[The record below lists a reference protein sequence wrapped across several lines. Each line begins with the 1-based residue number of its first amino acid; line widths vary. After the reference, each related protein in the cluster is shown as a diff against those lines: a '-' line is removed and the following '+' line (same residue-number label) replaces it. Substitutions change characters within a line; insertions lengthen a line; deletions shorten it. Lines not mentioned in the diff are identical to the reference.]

1 MSKFRVH
8 EIAKKLG
15 MKSADLVAK
24 LVEMGIEDKK
34 AVSMLDESEIKVVA
48 SAIREAA
55 AKKDAPVPGGK
66 AALTKVPSSST
77 VKPAVAAQ
85 TKTTKVAATSGPK
98 LAGKPIA
105 SELPPKSVT
114 PAVRT
119 ITAKTTGSVK
129 AVTPKSVAKNS
140 TVKKEVIAKPV
151 KVPAE
156 KKPLV
161 AKPVSKVKSA
171 VKATPVTIV
180 EKVSEE
186 IKVPTVVTP
195 APVAPVVEPVVAPA
209 IPEGP
214 RPIFKV
220 TEVTTVGEMANKL
233 KVPASELIKKIMTMG
248 MMVSINR
255 KLDKDAI
262 ILIASEFGYDVEF
275 VSIFNE
281 DAQTE
286 AEEVVDQSK
295 MEWRPPVVTV
305 MGHVDHGKTS
315 LLDAIRET
323 NVTAGEA
330 GGITQ
335 HIGAYRVK
343 VPKGEIV
350 FLDTPGHEAFT
361 SMRAR
366 GASVTDIVV
375 LVVAADDGVMPQT
388 VEAINH
394 AKAAK
399 VPIIVAMNKMDKPSA
414 APERV
419 KQELSKY
426 ELLPEDW
433 GGKTIF
439 VPVSAKKKEGID
451 KLLEMILLES
461 EMLELKAVKSGMAK
475 GVVLEAKLDKG
486 KGPVATV
493 LIEKGTLKVGDSFVA
508 GFFFGKVRAMMDD
521 KGKKLQEAVPPTPVE
536 ILGFNGVPNA
546 GDSFQVMAD
555 EKEARIVSVRRNEL
569 QREINIQKQKH
580 ISLEGLYTEIQDGK
594 LKDLKLILKGDVQGS
609 IDALT
614 DSLEK
619 LGNDKVRI
627 SIIHKGVGNVNE
639 SDVMLASAS
648 NAIIIGFSVSA
659 SQMMNDLA
667 KKENVD
673 IKFFRIIY
681 EITDAVKA
689 AMEGLLEPILKEVV
703 VGRAEIKQVIKI
715 PDGFIAGSHVSEGKI
730 TRQGLARVK
739 RGAEV
744 IGQGKITSLRRFK
757 DDVKEV
763 ATGYE
768 CGISIDGFSDYKV
781 GDIFEVY
788 VIEKTYAKL

>member
-48 SAIREAA
+48 AAIRESA

-66 AALTKVPSSST
+66 AALAKSPAAASQK
-77 VKPAVAAQ
+77 KPAAVPQ
-85 TKTTKVAATSGPK
+85 KKVK
-98 LAGKPIA
+98 
-105 SELPPKSVT
+105 T
-114 PAVRT
+114 PAVT
-119 ITAKTTGSVK
+119 LEKTAVK
-129 AVTPKSVAKNS
+129 AAVSVTG
-140 TVKKEVIAKPV
+140 VKIAPHAAKPAASGKATEHAPSAKAAAV
-151 KVPAE
+151 KTAAPVKPLKAAAE
-156 KKPLV
+156 KKTQAV
-161 AKPVSKVKSA
+161 KPKVKHAEKEVPAKTVPEVDAEITGTKA
-171 VKATPVTIV
+171 VP
-180 EKVSEE
+180 EKV
-186 IKVPTVVTP
+186 PDTAAAVTP
-195 APVAPVVEPVVAPA
+195 APAALPV

-281 DAQTE
+281 EAPTE
-286 AEEVVDQSK
+286 AEEILDKSK
-295 MEWRPPVVTV
+295 LEWRPPVVTV

-335 HIGAYRVK
+335 HIGAYKVR

-399 VPIIVAMNKMDKPSA
+399 VPIIVAINKMDKPSA

-426 ELLPEDW
+426 DLLPEDW

-439 VPVSAKKKEGID
+439 VPVSAKKKEGIE

-493 LIEKGTLKVGDSFVA
+493 LIEKGTLKIGDSFVS

-521 KGKKLQEAVPPTPVE
+521 KGQKLQEVIPPTPVE

-546 GDSFQVMAD
+546 GDTFQVMAD
-555 EKEARIVSVRRNEL
+555 EKEARVISVRRNEL

-614 DSLEK
+614 DALEK
-619 LGNDKVRI
+619 LGNDKVKI

-659 SQMMNDLA
+659 SQAINDLA

-730 TRQGLARVK
+730 TRQGLARIK
-739 RGAEV
+739 RGAEIV
-744 IGQGKITSLRRFK
+744 GQGKITSLRRFK

-763 ATGYE
+763 AAGYE
-768 CGISIDGFSDYKV
+768 CGISIDGFKDYKV

>member
-48 SAIREAA
+48 AAIREAA

-66 AALTKVPSSST
+66 SALAKETLKPVPPAQKKAIKTISETVAKIPGKTTEPVVSVKPST
-77 VKPAVAAQ
+77 VTVKTAAPVKKAGHE
-85 TKTTKVAATSGPK
+85 KTTAPGPSV
-98 LAGKPIA
+98 KP
-105 SELPPKSVT
+105 VT
-114 PAVRT
+114 AISKKIVKP
-119 ITAKTTGSVK
+119 VK
-129 AVTPKSVAKNS
+129 AV
-140 TVKKEVIAKPV
+140 
-151 KVPAE
+151 AE
-156 KKPLV
+156 KKPAAKLTLKT
-161 AKPVSKVKSA
+161 KPVVKEVLPEPVEEVVEE
-171 VKATPVTIV
+171 VK
-180 EKVSEE
+180 
-186 IKVPTVVTP
+186 
-195 APVAPVVEPVVAPA
+195 PVVEIPKVVLPVV
-209 IPEGP
+209 PEGP

-233 KVPASELIKKIMTMG
+233 KIPASDLIKKIMTMG

-262 ILIASEFGYDVEF
+262 TLIASEFGYDVEF
-275 VSIFNE
+275 VSIFSE
-281 DAQTE
+281 EVPTE
-286 AEEVVDQSK
+286 AEEIIDKSK
-295 MEWRPPVVTV
+295 LEWRPPVVTV

-335 HIGAYRVK
+335 HIGAYKVK

-399 VPIIVAMNKMDKPSA
+399 VPIIVVMNKMDKPSA

-426 ELLPEDW
+426 DLLPEDW

-439 VPVSAKKKEGID
+439 VPVSAKKKEGIE

-493 LIEKGTLKVGDSFVA
+493 LIEKGTLKVGDSFVS
-508 GFFFGKVRAMMDD
+508 GFFYGKVRAMMDD

-546 GDSFQVMAD
+546 GDTFQVMAD
-555 EKEARIVSVRRNEL
+555 EKEARSIAVRRNEL

-614 DSLEK
+614 DALEK
-619 LGNDKVRI
+619 LGNDKVKI

-659 SQMMNDLA
+659 GQPINDLA
-667 KKENVD
+667 RKENVD

-703 VGRAEIKQVIKI
+703 VGKAEIKQVIKI

-739 RGAEV
+739 RGV
-744 IGQGKITSLRRFK
+744 TIIGQGKITSLRRFK

-763 ATGYE
+763 LAGYE
-768 CGISIDGFSDYKV
+768 CGISIDGFTDYKV
-781 GDIFEVY
+781 GDVFEVY
-788 VIEKTYAKL
+788 IIEKTYAKL